1 MHSSKVMRPSMDEV
15 LKTLQD
21 IQIQSAGEN
30 DFGTEC
36 QPTWMDFILNFPLL
50 QVDFFHYFGWE

>member
-36 QPTWMDFILNFPLL
+36 QPT
-50 QVDFFHYFGWE
+50 